1 MKYPK
6 KAVMTRMMERKCE
19 GRLERDKAKYYLKLM
34 KRRVKFWLLLLN
46 VLLQFSNEIKAREDY
61 SSY

>member
-1 MKYPK
+1 
-6 KAVMTRMMERKCE
+6 MTRMMERKCD
-19 GRLERDKAKYYLKLM
+19 GRLERDKAKYYVKLM
-34 KRRVKFWLLLLN
+34 KRRVRFWLLLLN